1 MSLLSNLDPLE
12 IIAKYYEPGS
22 DCYRILVR
30 HSTDVAEKALA
41 IISHHPELSMDK
53 DFVYQAAMLHDIGI
67 FLTNAPTIHCY
78 GSEPYIKHG
87 ILGAALLR
95 ELGLPCHALVC
106 ERHTAS
112 GLTREE
118 VLHDHLPLPLDRSY
132 EPESLEEKLIC
143 YADCFYSKTHL
154 DNVKTVEQIATGME
168 KRWIKSGYSAPA
180 ATKQRFLAMHA
191 LFG

>member
-1 MSLLSNLDPLE
+1 MSLLSDLDPLE

-87 ILGAALLR
+87 IFANGILRAA
-95 ELGLPCHALVC
+95 
-106 ERHTAS
+106 
-112 GLTREE
+112 
-118 VLHDHLPLPLDRSY
+118 
-132 EPESLEEKLIC
+132 
-143 YADCFYSKTHL
+143 
-154 DNVKTVEQIATGME
+154 
-168 KRWIKSGYSAPA
+168 
-180 ATKQRFLAMHA
+180 
-191 LFG
+191 